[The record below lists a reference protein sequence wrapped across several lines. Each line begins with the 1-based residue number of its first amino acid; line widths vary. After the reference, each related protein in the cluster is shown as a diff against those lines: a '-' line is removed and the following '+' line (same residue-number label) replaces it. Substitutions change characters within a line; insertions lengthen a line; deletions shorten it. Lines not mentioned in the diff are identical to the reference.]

1 LSPDIWFPPGCGRR
15 DGQKHLPNEHTDDGL
30 GPTRRETETNNAE
43 EAVMRDL
50 NYQLKQLG
58 ARNRDGSYATRNDR
72 ARMLSLVANQLH
84 ELGYR
89 HMRVDSLKPKHV
101 EALLGRWKSEDLSA
115 ATMKNRLAALRW
127 WADKIG
133 KENVVARE
141 NDSYGIDRRQFVTNR
156 DKGKDLDPAQV
167 DKVASPFVA
176 MSLRLQE
183 AFGLRREESIKIRP
197 GWADQGNALRLQAS
211 WTKGGRERV
220 IPIGTPEQRAV
231 VDQAKKLADGRS
243 LIPEGSTYKDQ
254 LKAFRAECKRVGI
267 NGVHGLR
274 HRYAQE
280 RYLQKTHWECPARG
294 GPKAKELSPE
304 DRSVDQRARLE
315 ISLELGHGRA
325 QITAIYLG
333 R

>member
-1 LSPDIWFPPGCGRR
+1 
-15 DGQKHLPNEHTDDGL
+15 
-30 GPTRRETETNNAE
+30 
-43 EAVMRDL
+43 MRDL

-58 ARNRDGSYATRNDR
+58 HRNRDGSYATRNDR
-72 ARMLSLVANQLH
+72 ARMLSLFANQLH

-89 HMRVDSLKPKHV
+89 HMRADSLKPKHV
-101 EALLGRWKSEDLSA
+101 EALLGRWKSEELSA

-127 WADKIG
+127 WAEKIG
-133 KENVVARE
+133 KENVIARE
-141 NDSYGIDRRQFVTNR
+141 NDSYGVDRRQFVTNQ
-156 DKGKDLDPAQV
+156 DKGKDLDPAMV
-167 DKVASPFVA
+167 GEVSSPYVA

-197 GWADQGNALRLQAS
+197 GWADQGNVLKLQAS

-220 IPIGTPEQRAV
+220 IPIGTDPQRAV
-231 VDQAKKLADGRS
+231 VDQEKKLAAGAS
-243 LIPEGSTYKDQ
+243 LIPADSNYRDQ

-267 NGVHGLR
+267 NDVHGLR

-280 RYLQKTHWECPARG
+280 RYLQKTTWECPARG
-294 GPKAKELSPE
+294 GPTAKLLSPE
-304 DRSVDQRARLE
+304 ERSIDQRARLE